1 MAVKDAKNP
10 TIYDV
15 LEGQADGK
23 TITDV
28 VNILAQDNPILED
41 AATKECNQN
50 DQNKEMVTTSLPTI
64 TRRKYNQGVDSSKG
78 TRAPLIDSTAIY
90 SARCEVDEDLAS
102 LNGGT
107 REFLMREN
115 EDYLEAM
122 AQATAHD
129 LFYGAISSGNDGII
143 GFAERYNSLT
153 RKNASGIIPETA
165 DYIIDAGGTSNDL
178 SSIWLVVWGLK
189 TCFTI
194 YPKGSKAGLEIVPT
208 RRGDAFD
215 KNNKPYPAHITEY
228 KQKIGLCVKDLR
240 TVVRIA
246 NIDVEAISAD
256 TGDKTVLVKSL
267 IKAYTRCKKKN
278 TGRPIFYCN
287 SDVQAAMWTCAVD
300 RSNVLFNTSE
310 VEGNPVIKFQGIPI
324 KACDALLNTETQ
336 VV

>member
-41 AATKECNQN
+41 AATKECSQN
-50 DQNKEMVTTSLPTI
+50 DQNKEIVTTSLPTI
-64 TRRKYNQGVDSSKG
+64 TRRKYNEGIDSSKG
-78 TRAPLIDSTAIY
+78 TRAPLIDTTAIY
-90 SARCEVDEDLAS
+90 AARCEVDEDLAS

-122 AQATAHD
+122 AQAVAHD
-129 LFYGAISSGNDGII
+129 MFYGAISAGNDGII

-165 DYIIDAGGTSNDL
+165 DYIIDAGGTGNDL

-189 TCFTI
+189 TCFTV
-194 YPKGSKAGLEIVPT
+194 YPKGSKGGLEIIPT
-208 RRGDAFD
+208 RRGEARD
-215 KNNKPYPAHITEY
+215 KNGKTYPAHITEY
-228 KQKIGLCVKDLR
+228 KQKVGLCVKDLR
-240 TVVRIA
+240 SVVRIA
-246 NIDVEAISAD
+246 NVDVAAINA
-256 TGDKTVLVKSL
+256 TGGDKTIL
-267 IKAYTRCKKKN
+267 IKSMIDAYTRCKKK
-278 TGRPIFYCN
+278 TSGRPVFYCN
-287 SDVQAAMWTCAVD
+287 ADVYSAMWKCAVD
-300 RSNVLFNTSE
+300 RNNVLFNTSE
-310 VEGNPVIKFQGIPI
+310 IEGSPVIKFQGIPI
-324 KACDALLNTETQ
+324 KVCDALINTEAEI
-336 VV
+336 V